1 MSPDLDRPGFIVART
16 TGWFGQASRLCRNR
30 RNGPWVLQP
39 RGTAARLWTTAYD
52 AQLFFANA
60 ENFLRRALAAVDA
73 TPEPVRWFLLNAE
86 ANVEVDIT
94 AIDAL
99 ERLREAL
106 EHRGITFAMARVKQ
120 DLADELER
128 AGFLA
133 RVGADRVF
141 PTLPTAVA
149 AYNDQAS
156 PDDSSRR
163 AAGSARKGLAPAASG
178 PARSQNTTPPR

>member
-1 MSPDLDRPGFIVART
+1 M
-16 TGWFGQASRLCRNR
+16 
-30 RNGPWVLQP
+30 
-39 RGTAARLWTTAYD
+39 
-52 AQLFFANA
+52 
-60 ENFLRRALAAVDA
+60 
-73 TPEPVRWFLLNAE
+73 RWFLLNAE

-156 PDDSSRR
+156 PDDSPRR
-163 AAGSARKGLAPAASG
+163 AAASARKRLAPAASG
-178 PARSQNTTPPR
+178 PGRSQNTTPPR